1 MSKVQMA
8 KDSGRLS
15 ARQQRSITRLLSFF
29 RKYAAVLDA
38 AVCSGLL
45 VVSLFLVYG
54 NKINREI
61 EDNDQFLLLQQQQQL
76 KELRDEIY
84 SQSASGERNG
94 AFIRALMEENA
105 DTVGWL
111 TIPGT
116 EIDYPVMQTPEDE
129 NYYLY
134 RDFYGNENQ
143 NGSLLVS
150 AGCDI
155 GNESTNWIIHGHNM
169 KSGAMF
175 GSLTN
180 YRKKSFMKAHNLIF
194 LDTLDGRR
202 TYEVVAVFESQI
214 YYENDYVFK
223 YYQCYDIGDWAE
235 FDSFYSNIKRLSLYD
250 TGINA
255 VFSDHFLTLSTCAYH
270 TENGRFVVVAKEL
283 Y

>member
-8 KDSGRLS
+8 KGSGRLS
-15 ARQQRSITRLLSFF
+15 ARQQRFITRLLSFF

-84 SQSASGERNG
+84 SRSASGERDG

-155 GNESTNWIIHGHNM
+155 GNENTNWIIHGHNM

-175 GSLTN
+175 GSLIN
-180 YRKKSFMKAHNLIF
+180 YRKKSYMKAHNLIF

-235 FDSFYSNIKRLSLYD
+235 FDSFYTNIKKLSLYD

-255 VFSDHFLTLSTCAYH
+255 VFGDHFLTLSTCAYQ